1 MLRSCFAAVL
11 LLLLS
16 IPARAAVILQ
26 YHHVAD
32 NTPAATSVSV
42 AQFAEHMAYLA
53 ANDFKVVPL
62 SRLVE
67 AIREGTVLSP
77 KTVAITFDDG
87 YQNIADNADPILKQY
102 GFPYT
107 LFVAIEPM
115 DKGFGGMMSRETLK
129 RLAASGV
136 DLANHSYGH
145 EHLIRR
151 LPGEDAAAWLARME
165 TNILN
170 TEAEIE
176 KISGKSLKLFAYPYG
191 EYNADL
197 QLWLEKQ
204 GFVAFG
210 QQSGAAGKYSAL
222 TALPRFPVGGR
233 YADLGELKT
242 KLSSLNMPVLKQ
254 NRSDPQLAVDE
265 RRPLLELTLD
275 TQDFNPLQMMCY
287 VSGQG
292 PQKPE
297 WLDGQR
303 MRIQAARDL
312 PPGRS
317 RYNCTAPS
325 RSHSGYYW
333 FSQAWV
339 RPMDNGE
346 WPQEP

>member
-1 MLRSCFAAVL
+1 V
-11 LLLLS
+11 
-16 IPARAAVILQ
+16 PAAVILQ
-26 YHHVAD
+26 YHRVAD

-53 ANDFKVVPL
+53 EKEFKVVPL
-62 SRLVE
+62 RELVA
-67 AIREGTVLSP
+67 AIREGKALPP

-102 GFPYT
+102 DFPYT
-107 LFVAIEPM
+107 LFVAIEPV
-115 DKGFGGMMSRETLK
+115 DKGFGGMMSRDTLK

-151 LPGEDAAAWLARME
+151 LAGEDSKTWLARVGD
-165 TNILN
+165 NILK
-170 TEAEIE
+170 TEAELQQ
-176 KISGKSLKLFAYPYG
+176 ISGKSLKFVAYPYG
-191 EYNADL
+191 EYNAEL
-197 QLWLEKQ
+197 QQWLDKQ

-210 QQSGAAGKYSAL
+210 QQSGAAGRYSSL

-233 YADLGELKT
+233 YADLGDLKT
-242 KLSSLNMPVLKQ
+242 KLGSLNMPVLKQ
-254 NRSDPQLAVDE
+254 NRSDPQLTVEDKQ
-265 RRPLLELTLD
+265 PLLELTLD

-287 VSGQG
+287 ISGQG
-292 PQKPE
+292 PQKPV

-303 MRIQAARDL
+303 MQIQAAKDL

-339 RPMDNGE
+339 RPLDNGD
-346 WPQEP
+346 WPVEP